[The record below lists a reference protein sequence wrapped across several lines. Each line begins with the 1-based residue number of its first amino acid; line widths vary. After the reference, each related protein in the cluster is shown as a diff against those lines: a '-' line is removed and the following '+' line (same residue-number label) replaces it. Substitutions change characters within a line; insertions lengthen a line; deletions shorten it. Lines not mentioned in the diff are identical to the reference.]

1 MGVAILSPTRQQLM
15 PITPSSPRESI
26 KERKAKVVNNDVGV
40 FTVKLV
46 CESSGSQTQAIAMGI
61 DQGNHETIIGV
72 KSVYTTLIKFSVRK
86 LQLLLQYT
94 RRDFNWKFPTQPALY
109 PCQMSGFKMSGGK
122 LSSVF
127 YE

>member
-1 MGVAILSPTRQQLM
+1 MR
-15 PITPSSPRESI
+15 ITPSSPREWI
-26 KERKAKVVNNDVGV
+26 KERKAKVVHNDVGV

-94 RRDFNWKFPTQPALY
+94 RRDCHWKFPTQRALY
-109 PCQMSGFKMSGGK
+109 PCQVALLQFKIK
-122 LSSVF
+122 N
-127 YE
+127 Y

>member
-1 MGVAILSPTRQQLM
+1 MRVAILSPTRQRLM
-15 PITPSSPRESI
+15 RITPSSPREWI
-26 KERKAKVVNNDVGV
+26 KERKAKVVNNDLGV

-46 CESSGSQTQAIAMGI
+46 CESSGSQTQPIAMGI

-72 KSVYTTLIKFSVRK
+72 YTTLMKFSVRK

-94 RRDFNWKFPTQPALY
+94 RRDCHWKFPTQRALY

>member
-1 MGVAILSPTRQQLM
+1 MGVAILSPTRQRLM
-15 PITPSSPRESI
+15 RITPSSPREWI
-26 KERKAKVVNNDVGV
+26 KERKAKVVHNDLGV

-46 CESSGSQTQAIAMGI
+46 CESSGSQTQVIVMGI

-94 RRDFNWKFPTQPALY
+94 RRDCNWKFPTQPALY
-109 PCQMSGFKMSGGK
+109 PC
-122 LSSVF
+122 
-127 YE
+127 

>member
-1 MGVAILSPTRQQLM
+1 MGVAILSPTRQRLM
-15 PITPSSPRESI
+15 RITPSSPRESI

-40 FTVKLV
+40 FTLKLV

-94 RRDFNWKFPTQPALY
+94 RRDCNWKFPTQPALY

>member
-1 MGVAILSPTRQQLM
+1 MGVAILSPTRQPLM
-15 PITPSSPRESI
+15 QITPSSPREWI
-26 KERKAKVVNNDVGV
+26 KERKAKVVNNDLGV

-46 CESSGSQTQAIAMGI
+46 CESSGSQTQPIAMGI
-61 DQGNHETIIGV
+61 DQGNHETII
-72 KSVYTTLIKFSVRK
+72 TTLMKFSVRK

-94 RRDFNWKFPTQPALY
+94 RPDCHWKFPTQRGLY

>member
-94 RRDFNWKFPTQPALY
+94 RRDCNWKFTTNLR
-109 PCQMSGFKMSGGK
+109 ST
-122 LSSVF
+122 
-127 YE
+127 

>member
-1 MGVAILSPTRQQLM
+1 MRVAILSPTRQPLM
-15 PITPSSPRESI
+15 PITPSSPREWI
-26 KERKAKVVNNDVGV
+26 KERKAKVVNNDLGR
-40 FTVKLV
+40 FTVNLV

-72 KSVYTTLIKFSVRK
+72 QSVYSTLMKFSVRK
-86 LQLLLQYT
+86 LQLMLPYT
-94 RRDFNWKFPTQPALY
+94 RRDCNWKFPTQPALY